1 MKLINL
7 LHMKKIIL
15 AFLIIIPFSLFSQSK
30 LVPGFIIKP
39 GGDTVRGYLKELSEK
54 KVQDKIYFAS
64 SPGSVPS
71 VTTTHDITGFGY
83 EGGNT
88 YNKVKYTHPVDLTTD
103 ERFAKKLV
111 EGYNRLYMFWQK
123 EKRYF
128 IINTYDD
135 STYLLF
141 DDNFSSSG
149 IMSEYGNYKNR
160 LLYLSVACD
169 SLKGLLD
176 YLDYRQN
183 DIAKYVDRLNKCILP
198 SEQNAIVYTKDKSYL
213 NIYAYAGAIPL
224 GKMYEYTGRI
234 IGRFTIPS
242 IDKNMS
248 INVGVNFMAHKK
260 TTSLP
265 RTYYNS
271 PEREQVDYK
280 NIYTMPFTIQYNLIQ
295 GRVSPYV
302 DAGLSFAYI
311 DDATQITNL
320 SKAHDRKFGIGV
332 VVAAGVE
339 GRITSRLMAKAEWRH
354 ELFLHYPTVGI
365 GYFFK

>member
-1 MKLINL
+1 
-7 LHMKKIIL
+7 MKKIIL
-15 AFLIIIPFSLFSQSK
+15 PFLIAIPFSLFSQSK

-39 GGDTVRGYLKELSEK
+39 GGDTVKGYLKELSEK
-54 KVQDKIYFAS
+54 KIQDKISFAP
-64 SPGSVPS
+64 SPGASPEVN
-71 VTTTHDITGFGY
+71 TTHDIIGFGY

-88 YNKVKYTHPVDLTTD
+88 YSKVKYTHPADLTTG

-123 EKRYF
+123 DKRYF
-128 IINTYDD
+128 VINTYDD

-149 IMSEYGNYKNR
+149 IMSEYGNYKNQ

-169 SLKGLLD
+169 SLKGLIE
-176 YLDYRQN
+176 YLEFRQYN
-183 DIAKYVDRLNKCILP
+183 VARYVDRLNKCILP

-213 NIYAYAGAIPL
+213 NIYAYAGAMPI

-234 IGRFTIPS
+234 IARFTIPS

-248 INVGVNFMAHKK
+248 INVGINFMANKK
-260 TTSLP
+260 TQSLP

-271 PEREQVDYK
+271 PKREQENYK
-280 NIYTMPFTIQYNLIQ
+280 NIYTMPFTIQYNLLQ
-295 GRVSPYV
+295 GKISPYIDV
-302 DAGLSFAYI
+302 GLSFAYI
-311 DDATQITNL
+311 DAATQITNL
-320 SKAHDRKFGIGV
+320 SKTHDRKFGIGL
-332 VVAAGVE
+332 VVAAGIE
-339 GRITSRLMAKAEWRH
+339 GHITNRLMAKAEWRH
-354 ELFLHYPTVGI
+354 ELLLHYPTIGI